1 MQRKEHGLDE
11 LDVLILGPVPPPFG
25 GVAAHLSRVVPLLR
39 NAGFEVGVLNHF
51 SSNEGDAVVGVLN
64 KNPLNYY
71 LLPKRFRP
79 RIVHYHHSRWAH
91 LVATALGRGSS
102 NARYIVTLHG
112 GDIQDH
118 SPLASKNPVISR
130 ITRWALGRFE
140 TVIVVDPRIASAVEG
155 HLENQRIE
163 VLPAFLEATR
173 DEHAKYE
180 PAIEAFLGTGRVLV
194 TAAYDVQF
202 LNGREIYGLD
212 TAIEAFVSLAPDRED
227 LRLAI
232 FVACRPSRGKARRH
246 LAALERRLDKAGLT
260 DRALIVFGL
269 PLLPALR
276 QNVIFVRPTRAEG
289 DAVSIREAQAA
300 GVPVVASNVV
310 RRPPGVVL
318 FETEDVACLCDAVRA
333 VLGNSAPPRKPSSD
347 QAEAPPANQFAEALI
362 QLYRRELM
370 AQVPPDQ

>member
-11 LDVLILGPVPPPFG
+11 LDVLILGPLPPPFG

-39 NAGFEVGVLNHF
+39 NAGFDVGVLNHF

-71 LLPKRFRP
+71 RLPKRFRS

-102 NARYIVTLHG
+102 KARYIVTLHG
-112 GDIQDH
+112 GDIEDH

-163 VLPAFLEATR
+163 VLPAFLEATS

-180 PAIEAFLGTGRVLV
+180 PPIEA
-194 TAAYDVQF
+194 
-202 LNGREIYGLD
+202 
-212 TAIEAFVSLAPDRED
+212 
-227 LRLAI
+227 
-232 FVACRPSRGKARRH
+232 
-246 LAALERRLDKAGLT
+246 
-260 DRALIVFGL
+260 
-269 PLLPALR
+269 
-276 QNVIFVRPTRAEG
+276 
-289 DAVSIREAQAA
+289 
-300 GVPVVASNVV
+300 
-310 RRPPGVVL
+310 
-318 FETEDVACLCDAVRA
+318 
-333 VLGNSAPPRKPSSD
+333 
-347 QAEAPPANQFAEALI
+347 
-362 QLYRRELM
+362 
-370 AQVPPDQ
+370 